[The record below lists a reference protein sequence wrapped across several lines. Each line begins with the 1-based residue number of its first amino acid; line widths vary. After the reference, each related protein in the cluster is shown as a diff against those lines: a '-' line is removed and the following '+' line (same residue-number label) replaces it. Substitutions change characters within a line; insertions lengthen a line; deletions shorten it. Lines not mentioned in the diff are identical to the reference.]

1 MKRKLDSSHMDA
13 SQDFLFIL
21 CIYQVSFICIYFLN
35 FDVLLERCMSAASF
49 FRQPF
54 RSLNQLQQKLHF
66 QVGMAVFLL

>member
-1 MKRKLDSSHMDA
+1 MKRKLDSLHMDA

-21 CIYQVSFICIYFLN
+21 CIYQVSFIYIYFLN
-35 FDVLLERCMSAASF
+35 FDVLLERCMSTASF
-49 FRQPF
+49 FCQPF